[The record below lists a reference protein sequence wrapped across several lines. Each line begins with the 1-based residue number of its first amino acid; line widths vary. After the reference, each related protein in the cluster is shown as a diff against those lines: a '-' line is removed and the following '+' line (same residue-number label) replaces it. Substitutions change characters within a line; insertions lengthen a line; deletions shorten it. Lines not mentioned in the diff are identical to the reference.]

1 MHVKIEAVDVVKTS
15 CLPSMELTFDTVD
28 ELCLAAARDRL
39 KNVAGLSV
47 VGVGRLG
54 PAVEFFHSRVQ
65 YSIISGVQVD
75 ASVEW
80 EALRSAAERSVISG
94 NGLGDSFGF
103 FPLSRKGDSDEELWT
118 SWLSRAQA
126 AAERAGFGK
135 PIAHGFIGAILEL
148 EGNVEEH
155 SERVSTGIV
164 GYRREDEEFEFVV
177 ADRGVGVLASL
188 RTSIEF
194 RTLNDAGTALRLA
207 LQDGV
212 SRFDGD
218 PARGFGFRQLFLTL
232 ASLEGSLRFRSD
244 DHAMV
249 IAGRGPKLSEAS
261 LIQKAGFSGFA
272 VSVSCRSR
280 AER

>member
-1 MHVKIEAVDVVKTS
+1 VGRLTTQRRLVVERSSLQAKMHVKIEAVDVVKTS

-28 ELCLAAARDRL
+28 EVCLAADRDRL

-47 VGVGRLG
+47 IGVGRLG
-54 PAVEFFHSRVQ
+54 PAVEFFHSRVR
-65 YSIISGVQVD
+65 YSIISGVQVY
-75 ASVEW
+75 ASAEW
-80 EALRSAAERSVISG
+80 DALRSAAERSVISG

-155 SERVSTGIV
+155 SERASTGIV
-164 GYRREDEEFEFVV
+164 GYRREDDEFEFVV
-177 ADRGVGVLASL
+177 ADRGVGLLASL

-194 RTLNDAGTALRLA
+194 RTRC
-207 LQDGV
+207 
-212 SRFDGD
+212 SRC
-218 PARGFGFRQLFLTL
+218 AAWRN
-232 ASLEGSLRFRSD
+232 
-244 DHAMV
+244 H
-249 IAGRGPKLSEAS
+249 
-261 LIQKAGFSGFA
+261 
-272 VSVSCRSR
+272 SR
-280 AER
+280 ATLVREVSTWRGSTSMAASTSRGRVD